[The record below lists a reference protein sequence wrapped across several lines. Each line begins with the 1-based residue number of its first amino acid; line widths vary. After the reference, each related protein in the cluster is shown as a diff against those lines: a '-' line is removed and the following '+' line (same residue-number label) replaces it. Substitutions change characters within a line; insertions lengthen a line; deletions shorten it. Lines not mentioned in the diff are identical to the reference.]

1 MRKMGIIC
9 IMLGLLFYK
18 SLCLEASENENADVI
33 ITNLSYEEEFTKQFE
48 VNVKVQ
54 FEDESLYNDDVYL
67 SYHVYDALEENL
79 LKYENQRI
87 KIKLDENSQMVCTL
101 AIDLTEVMKNA
112 DAVVVKYDIVD
123 QANLFWFADN
133 PEVKFSTVKINCE
146 LDWGMASLRTLK
158 NGVTT
163 HPLIFSINLI
173 VTISVVGLI
182 LYLRKKISENK

>member
-1 MRKMGIIC
+1 M
-9 IMLGLLFYK
+9 
-18 SLCLEASENENADVI
+18 
-33 ITNLSYEEEFTKQFE
+33 
-48 VNVKVQ
+48 Q

>member
-1 MRKMGIIC
+1 
-9 IMLGLLFYK
+9 MLGLLFYK
-18 SLCLEASENENADVI
+18 SLCVEASENENADVI

-48 VNVKVQ
+48 VSVKVQ
-54 FEDESLYNDDVYL
+54 FEDESLYNDNVYL
-67 SYHVYDALEENL
+67 SYHVYDALGENL

-123 QANLFWFADN
+123 QANLYWFADK

-146 LDWGMASLRTLK
+146 LDWGRASLRTLK

-163 HPLIFSINLI
+163 HPLIFLINLI

-182 LYLRKKISENK
+182 LYLRRKISENK